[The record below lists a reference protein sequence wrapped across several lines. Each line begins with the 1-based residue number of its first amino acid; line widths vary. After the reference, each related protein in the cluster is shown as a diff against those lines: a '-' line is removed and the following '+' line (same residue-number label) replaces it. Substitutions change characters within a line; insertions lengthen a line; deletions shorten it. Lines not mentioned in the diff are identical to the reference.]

1 MLKSLRHPRVVLFMG
16 ACLNPGNLAIVTE
29 YLPRNS
35 LYQVMSRIVTCCCHA
50 SLTLT
55 RVCVNL
61 TRLCVNVTRVGVL
74 QVLREDNAQQLMPWS
89 VKKQMLLDVASG
101 MVYLHSNTPPVSVD

>member
-35 LYQVMSRIVTCCCHA
+35 LYQVLWVWVWVWVGVG
-50 SLTLT
+50 
-55 RVCVNL
+55 VCVGG
-61 TRLCVNVTRVGVL
+61 CVCVCVC
-74 QVLREDNAQQLMPWS
+74 
-89 VKKQMLLDVASG
+89 
-101 MVYLHSNTPPVSVD
+101 VSVSVCVCLA

>member
-16 ACLNPGNLAIVTE
+16 ACLNPGNLAIITE

-35 LYQVMSRIVTCCCHA
+35 LYQVTRDFRPATRHAPLICHG
-50 SLTLT
+50 T
-55 RVCVNL
+55 
-61 TRLCVNVTRVGVL
+61 
-74 QVLREDNAQQLMPWS
+74 QVLRLENAQQLMPWA

-101 MVYLHSNTPPVSVD
+101 MVYLHSNAPPVR

>member
-16 ACLNPGNLAIVTE
+16 ACLNPGNLAIITE

-35 LYQVMSRIVTCCCHA
+35 LYQVTCH
-50 SLTLT
+50 
-55 RVCVNL
+55 
-61 TRLCVNVTRVGVL
+61 VTRYSKPDVFVIFGL
-74 QVLREDNAQQLMPWS
+74 QVLREENAQQLMPWS

-101 MVYLHSNTPPVSVD
+101 MVYLHSNAPPVSLKYKP

>member
-50 SLTLT
+50 SL
-55 RVCVNL
+55 NL
-61 TRLCVNVTRVGVL
+61 TRLCVNLTRVCVL

>member
-16 ACLNPGNLAIVTE
+16 ACLNPGNLAIITE

-35 LYQVMSRIVTCCCHA
+35 LYQVTLA
-50 SLTLT
+50 EQLALTPSH
-55 RVCVNL
+55 VCAI
-61 TRLCVNVTRVGVL
+61 
-74 QVLREDNAQQLMPWS
+74 QVLRLENAQQLMPWT

-101 MVYLHSNTPPVSVD
+101 MVYLHSNSPPVRSQPFFAFKSLHCFWV